1 MSKAFHQCSGGCNHN
16 TKANAA
22 PIKPVVKEKKSWFQK
37 YAELDL
43 VEVNVEDRE
52 VNAVPKGN
60 DDQNF
65 ETLVVTV
72 DSGAYN
78 TVAPLKVATH
88 FKIEPTKASQTGQH
102 YRAANGSTIK
112 NYGQRIV
119 SGSDEN
125 GKQVSLPIQ
134 VADVDKVLGSVRE
147 MVNVGNRV
155 VFDKGPD
162 GKCCSYVE
170 HKPSGHRTNIY
181 DRNGKFQFDLK
192 IPRGKGASSVNS
204 VGDSVDSRRRDVTVV
219 NEGEGFPGQGTLM
232 ANLCH

>member
-1 MSKAFHQCSGGCNHN
+1 M
-16 TKANAA
+16 
-22 PIKPVVKEKKSWFQK
+22 
-37 YAELDL
+37 
-43 VEVNVEDRE
+43 EDRE
-52 VNAVPKGN
+52 VNAVPKGC

-78 TVAPLKVATH
+78 TVGPVKAATH

-102 YRAANGSTIK
+102 YWAANGSTIR

-119 SGSDEN
+119 SGSNES

-170 HKPSGHRTNIY
+170 HKPTGHKTAIHER
-181 DRNGKFQFDLK
+181 DGKFQFDLK
-192 IPRGKGASSVNS
+192 IPKGKGVDSVNS
-204 VGDSVDSRRRDVTVV
+204 VGDSVESRRRDVTVV
-219 NEGEGFPGQGTLM
+219 NASEGFPRQGTLV
-232 ANLCH
+232 ASLFH

>member
-1 MSKAFHQCSGGCNHN
+1 MPDQSNGLDWNKQYDERKRINRFDKRSMSKAFHQCSDDCNHT

-22 PIKPVVKEKKSWFQK
+22 PTKPTVVKEKKSWFQK

-78 TVAPLKVATH
+78 TVGPVKAATY

-102 YRAANGSTIK
+102 DRAAN
-112 NYGQRIV
+112 
-119 SGSDEN
+119 
-125 GKQVSLPIQ
+125 
-134 VADVDKVLGSVRE
+134 
-147 MVNVGNRV
+147 
-155 VFDKGPD
+155 
-162 GKCCSYVE
+162 
-170 HKPSGHRTNIY
+170 
-181 DRNGKFQFDLK
+181 
-192 IPRGKGASSVNS
+192 
-204 VGDSVDSRRRDVTVV
+204 
-219 NEGEGFPGQGTLM
+219 
-232 ANLCH
+232 